1 MRESWH
7 LIDAG
12 SPCQSFVFLKDC
24 DWIEAFLTPLS
35 FARLLREFILV
46 SERDIAANTMMSP
59 ASIQLANVAIALQG
73 WKSVLGRIWSYLTYQ
88 PIPNVKVSIVSLIQG
103 AVIFAVALFLSRTL
117 SRMLQNRI
125 AKQAYLDPG
134 LRYTMGRLTQ
144 YIVITLGLLLALSMA
159 FDLSLT
165 SLAVVFTA
173 LSVGIGFGLQYIAA
187 DIASGFILLFERP
200 VRVGDRITI
209 GEDEGDVQ
217 SINLRTTV
225 VATNDRISIIVPNSK
240 LVSQRLINWS
250 YGDPRARISIPVGVA
265 YKSDIE
271 LVTSMLIKAAEDVD
285 NVLRDPTPKVQFL
298 KFGDWSLDFR
308 LLVWTNRPRLH
319 TQIRSDINYR
329 IEKLFREAGIEIPF
343 PQTELRLREGALHL
357 DTGDK
362 FVADGSSNDQEAN

>member
-1 MRESWH
+1 MLSLPLIQSDIAPAVIFFESW
-7 LIDAG
+7 
-12 SPCQSFVFLKDC
+12 
-24 DWIEAFLTPLS
+24 
-35 FARLLREFILV
+35 
-46 SERDIAANTMMSP
+46 RD
-59 ASIQLANVAIALQG
+59 LA
-73 WKSVLGRIWSYLTYQ
+73 GRIWHYLNDKHYIGN
-88 PIPNVKVSIVSLIQG
+88 IPFAVTAIVEG
-103 AVIFAVALFLSRTL
+103 ALIFAVALLVSRTL
-117 SRMLQNRI
+117 SALLQRRI
-125 AKQAYLDPG
+125 AKRAYLDPG

-144 YIVITLGLLLALSMA
+144 YLIIAIGALLSLKVA
-159 FDLSLT
+159 FDLYLT
-165 SLAVVFTA
+165 SIAVLFTA

-250 YGDPRARISIPVGVA
+250 YGDPRARISIPVSVA
-265 YKSDIE
+265 YGSEIE
-271 LVTSMLIKAAEDVD
+271 LVTRTLLAAAEGVD

-329 IEKLFREAGIEIPF
+329 IERLFRQAEIEIPF
-343 PQTELRLREGALHL
+343 PQTELRLRGGALHL
-357 DTGDK
+357 DSGDRL
-362 FVADGSSNDQEAN
+362 VADDTSGEVEPLDRNDPSHSSS

>member
-1 MRESWH
+1 MPA
-7 LIDAG
+7 LLT
-12 SPCQSFVFLKDC
+12 QSFAV
-24 DWIEAFLTPLS
+24 ALTVT
-35 FARLLREFILV
+35 ILQ
-46 SERDIAANTMMSP
+46 D
-59 ASIQLANVAIALQG
+59 
-73 WKSVLGRIWSYLTYQ
+73 WKSVVARIWFYLTYQ
-88 PIPNVKVSIVSLIQG
+88 PVPNVKASIVSLIEG
-103 AVIFAVALFLSRTL
+103 ILIFAAALFLSRTL

-144 YIVITLGLLLALSMA
+144 YIVITLGLLLALSTA
-159 FDLSLT
+159 FDLNLT

-250 YGDPRARISIPVGVA
+250 YGDPRARISIHIGVA
-265 YKSDIE
+265 ADSDVE
-271 LVTSMLIKAAEDVD
+271 LVTKTLLKAAEDVD
-285 NVLRDPTPKVQFL
+285 NVLRDPAPKVQFL

-319 TQIRSDINYR
+319 AQIRSDINYR
-329 IEKLFREAGIEIPF
+329 IEKLFRQAGIEIPF
-343 PQTELRLREGALHL
+343 PQTELRVREGALRL
-357 DTGDK
+357 DDGDK
-362 FVADGSSNDQEAN
+362 SLDENKPLDDEAH